1 MQRGLPRGCDGLAR
15 ASPTR
20 RGSAHSLRLVADRDL
35 HHDWRMWASRKNK
48 ALWSS
53 ATLIFTNRRV
63 LAALRA
69 GGTTVL
75 FRHVRAHAGH
85 GMNERP
91 RRQQRLAAQGA
102 QVMRGR
108 GGRMQS
114 TFRPMKASGATG
126 ERRLGSARRGPQ
138 ATSQWIRCRGLR
150 AGGGRGGSER
160 RGAGGTSIS
169 FVHSPDQTNIRLK
182 YSTTSSTPSD
192 LLPSPTA
199 LSLFYSLTHL
209 AHEHALLAI
218 VRAGTQ
224 PRSQ

>member
-108 GGRMQS
+108 GGIMQS

-150 AGGGRGGSER
+150 AGEGGGEGRGER
-160 RGAGGTSIS
+160 GWGEDVYFFRTFSRS
-169 FVHSPDQTNIRLK
+169 NK
-182 YSTTSSTPSD
+182 YTTQMQHTTQALVYTFRPAPKPYGFIP
-192 LLPSPTA
+192 LL
-199 LSLFYSLTHL
+199 
-209 AHEHALLAI
+209 
-218 VRAGTQ
+218 
-224 PRSQ
+224 